1 MKNIFLG
8 TILIL
13 FLSISAFAKIEK
25 IEEDSPNSHRHGIAN
40 AGGDSGVS
48 TLCIDGYVFVSYYDY
63 SYGHGND
70 GGNSTAV
77 SIVQFFEDRGG
88 KSLPKKC

>member
-1 MKNIFLG
+1 MVLGLMLSGNALAEIIIIEIENI
-8 TILIL
+8 
-13 FLSISAFAKIEK
+13 
-25 IEEDSPNSHRHGIAN
+25 NSHQHGISN
-40 AGGDSGVS
+40 AGGRSGIS
-48 TLCIDGYVFVSYYDY
+48 TVCIDGYVFVSYYDY

-77 SIVQFFEDRGG
+77 SIVQFFEERDG